1 MIIKMDF
8 KDIKTESR
16 PVPFWS
22 WNERLDT
29 EETRRQVNVMHE
41 AGIGGFFMHA
51 RGGLQ
56 TEYMGEEWFD
66 NVTAAADEGAKLGME
81 AWAYDENG
89 WPSGFGSGTVNGL
102 GVEYQQKYLRMD
114 TDITNKENTIGV
126 YNGYR
131 FYYEVNPFYVDVLD
145 GKVISEF
152 IKRIYEPYYER
163 YGNNFAGFFTDE
175 PQISRNG
182 IPWSFI
188 LPEEYEKAYGE
199 ELLPHLA
206 GLFVKTCDCQQTRI
220 RFWKLVTDLFSKNFM
235 KQIYDWCCERGLGFT
250 GHLVLEEDLLA
261 QMTTNGACM
270 PHYEYFTM
278 PGMDWLGREISE
290 CLTPL
295 QVGSAAAQLGKKDVL
310 SETFALCGH
319 NVSFEELKRIFE
331 WQMVHGITRLC
342 PHLEGY
348 SLRGIRKRDYP
359 PAMYYQQPWWSEYKT
374 FVDSM
379 SRIGMILSE
388 GKNTADTLL
397 IHPQTSAWTCFDN
410 GKNAGLDELNAAF
423 LNQVKLLERKHILFH
438 LGDETLMERH
448 GRVEDGCLVIG
459 EMRYSRV
466 ILPEHTAFLEST
478 EELLEEYEQ
487 SGGIIT
493 TAEEIG
499 ENGIIDNPDITYTM
513 RAYDGYSVHYFVNT
527 TDKAQSAVIE
537 RGSKRIDVTDGEV
550 YPFGGEYTFA
560 PFDSLMLIEDGTERE
575 AVPSKELQPLDISGE
590 WEVAECSENMIT
602 LDFCDYYFDNEL
614 QQENGYVLNIM
625 ERACALERPVDIR
638 MVFGAEAEYIPEDLC
653 IVLETPEKFSIK
665 VNGKVISAEPSGY
678 IIDKAF
684 KKLPAADAFV
694 HGHNVIELEIHFE
707 QSAEVYETLKKGRIF
722 ESEKNK
728 LTYDTEI
735 EPIYISGSFGVRMDG
750 EAEELE
756 RRAFRFRGAFT
767 ITDPPKTVTLHNIE
781 RQGYA
786 FFAGSMKLKKKIA
799 AGDGDYKLHFD
810 KYGINAVGISV
821 NGNEAGSVLWNPA
834 EADVSELIKQGE
846 NEIELTL
853 KNNLRNMLGPHHLK
867 EGETYFACPSSF
879 YAEPCIWNE
888 NAAEQWDSGYCFVH
902 TGLMFE

>member
-89 WPSGFGSGTVNGL
+89 WPSGFGSGAVNGL

-206 GLFVKTCDCQQTRI
+206 GLFVKTCDYKHTRM
-220 RFWKLVTDLFSKNFM
+220 RFWKLVTDLFSRNFM

-250 GHLVLEEDLLA
+250 GHLVLEEDLLE
-261 QMTTNGACM
+261 QLTTNGACM

-278 PGMDWLGREISE
+278 PGMDWLGRGIRD
-290 CLTPL
+290 CLTPI

-319 NVSFEELKRIFE
+319 NVSFEELKRIYE

-342 PHLEGY
+342 QHLEGY

-379 SRIGMILSE
+379 SRTGMILSE

-397 IHPQTSAWTCFDN
+397 IHPQTSAWICFDN
-410 GKNAGLDELNAAF
+410 GKNEGLDELNAAF
-423 LNQVKLLERKHILFH
+423 LHQVKLLESKHILFH

-487 SGGIIT
+487 SGGVIT
-493 TAEEIG
+493 TAEEI
-499 ENGIIDNPDITYTM
+499 EANGIIDNADITYTM

-527 TDKAQSAVIE
+527 SDKAQSAVIT
-537 RGSKRIDVTDGEV
+537 RGSKRIDIADGEI

-638 MVFGAEAEYIPEDLC
+638 MVFGADAEYIPEDLC
-653 IVLETPEKFSIK
+653 IVIETPEKFRIK
-665 VNGKVISAEPSGY
+665 VNGKDISTQPSGY

-694 HGHNVIELEIHFE
+694 PGHNTIELEIHFE

-735 EPIYISGSFGVRMDG
+735 EPIYLSGSFGVRMDG
-750 EAEELE
+750 EFEELE

-767 ITDPPKTVTLHNIE
+767 LTEPPKTVTLHNIE

-786 FFAGSMKLKKKIA
+786 FFAGSLKLKKMIA
-799 AGDGDYKLHFD
+799 AGDGAYKLQFD

-834 EADVSELIKQGE
+834 EADVSELIRQGE
-846 NEIELTL
+846 NEVELTL

-867 EGETYFACPSSF
+867 EGETYFAAPSSF
-879 YAEPCIWNE
+879 YAEPCIWND

-902 TGLMFE
+902 TGLMLE